1 MKIYNEND
9 GKMTRDQLVD
19 KVNEI
24 VIDARAKLERLK
36 DDDSDTAYFL
46 SVEFEKVINKFDSIS
61 DYLDG
66 IYDEVITCLQN

>member
-9 GKMTRDQLVD
+9 GKMTREELID
-19 KVNEI
+19 KVAEI

-36 DDDSDTAYFL
+36 DDDSDTAYYL
-46 SVEFEKVINKFDSIS
+46 SMEFEEVIDKFDSVA

-66 IYDEVITCLQN
+66 LYDEVITCLQN

>member
-9 GKMTRDQLVD
+9 GTMTREELID
-19 KVNEI
+19 KVAEI

-36 DDDSDTAYFL
+36 DDDSDTAYYL
-46 SVEFEKVINKFDSIS
+46 SMEFEEVIDKFDSVA

-66 IYDEVITCLQN
+66 LYDEVIACLQN